1 MKLTHL
7 ARPLAVLATLLAVI
21 GVTALAQN
29 GGPPADGRGPFGGR
43 GRGMMMGGAEGL
55 AIERLGGQLNL
66 TDAQRSSIA
75 DVLKQEQSSLA
86 TALASR
92 RQARQALDAAI
103 TTLPL
108 DQGLLQS
115 TAAALSAIDAQIAQA
130 RAQTEAQIFALLG
143 SGQQQQVRQWVSDM
157 EAREGSGRGR
167 RGRS

>member
-1 MKLTHL
+1 MKLTHF
-7 ARPLAVLATLLAVI
+7 ARPLAVLVTLVAVI
-21 GVTALAQN
+21 GVTALAQD
-29 GGPPADGRGPFGGR
+29 GRAPADGRGPFGGR
-43 GRGMMMGGAEGL
+43 GRGMMMGGPDGL

-75 DVLKQEQSSLA
+75 DLLKQEQSSLA
-86 TALASR
+86 TALAGR
-92 RQARQALDAAI
+92 HQARQALDAAI

-115 TAAALSAIDAQIAQA
+115 AAAALAANDAQIAQV

-143 SGQQQQVRQWVSDM
+143 SAQQQQVRQWVSDM
-157 EAREGSGRGR
+157 EARESNGRGR

>member
-1 MKLTHL
+1 MKLTHF
-7 ARPLAVLATLLAVI
+7 ARPLAVLVTLVAVI
-21 GVTALAQN
+21 GVTALAQD
-29 GGPPADGRGPFGGR
+29 GGPPSDGRGPFGGR
-43 GRGMMMGGAEGL
+43 GRGMMGGPQGL
-55 AIERLGGQLNL
+55 AIERLGQLNL

-75 DVLKQEQSSLA
+75 DLLKQEQSSLA

-115 TAAALSAIDAQIAQA
+115 TTAALSAIDAQIAQA

-143 SGQQQQVRQWVSDM
+143 SAQQQQVRQWVSDRD
-157 EAREGSGRGR
+157 ARESGGRGR
-167 RGRS
+167 RRRS